1 MIRKNEEGIF
11 LEQLQILWVARSC
24 VTPQSGVKSH
34 THPYYHMIFIENG
47 ICSMIAGG
55 QRYSLEQGQCIL
67 IPPHTEHSYSNET
80 PETVDY
86 LEIKFT
92 TAKSIPLRISGSVL
106 AGSLFQQ
113 VVQEYPRLGRLAD
126 KPAAVYMSALLCA
139 ITEQDRQ
146 EEFDHFQYVDV
157 SAFGELARNVIH
169 YLESHYQQDLRLD
182 NIAAAMD
189 HNKSYLCVAFKKDT
203 GFTILDCL
211 NTIRIRRAAELIV
224 YSDHGFSQVA
234 DMCGFTS
241 VTHFNRVFL
250 KYVGITPGQCRRA
263 YPANILFGTAER
275 PATPSNRF
283 MYSVLAHKTITPK
296 MIRDLGLSESKK

>member
-1 MIRKNEEGIF
+1 MF
-11 LEQLQILWVARSC
+11 VEQLQLLWVARSC
-24 VTPQSGVKSH
+24 VTPQSGVKAH
-34 THPYYHMIFIENG
+34 THPYYHMLYIETG
-47 ICSMIAGG
+47 ICSMVAGG
-55 QRYSLEQGQCIL
+55 QCYRLEQGQCIL

-92 TAKSIPLRISGSVL
+92 AANSIPLRVSDSALV
-106 AGSLFQQ
+106 GSLFRQI
-113 VVQEYPRLGRLAD
+113 VQEYPLLGRLAD

-139 ITEQDRQ
+139 ITEQDRLQ
-146 EEFDHFQYVDV
+146 EANCFQYVDA
-157 SAFGELARNVIH
+157 SAFGELARSVIR
-169 YLESHYQQDLRLD
+169 YLEAHYQQDLRLD
-182 NIAAAMD
+182 DIAAAIG

-224 YSDHGFSQVA
+224 YSDHGFAQVA

-263 YPANILFGTAER
+263 YPANILFGTGDGSAN
-275 PATPSNRF
+275 PSNRF

-296 MIRDLGLSESKK
+296 MIRDLGTSESKK

>member
-1 MIRKNEEGIF
+1 MIYIE
-11 LEQLQILWVARSC
+11 
-24 VTPQSGVKSH
+24 SGV
-34 THPYYHMIFIENG
+34 
-47 ICSMIAGG
+47 CSMLAGG
-55 QRYSLEQGQCIL
+55 RHYSLQQGQCIL

-92 TAKSIPLRISGSVL
+92 AASSIPLRISDSAL
-106 AGSLFQQ
+106 AGSLFRQ
-113 VVQEYPRLGRLAD
+113 VVQEYPLLGRLAD

-139 ITEQDRQ
+139 ITEQDRLQ
-146 EEFDHFQYVDV
+146 EANCFQYVDA
-157 SAFGELARNVIH
+157 SAFGELARSVIR
-169 YLESHYQQDLRLD
+169 YLEAHYQQDLRLD
-182 NIAAAMD
+182 DIAAAMD

-211 NTIRIRRAAELIV
+211 NTIRVRRAAELIV
-224 YSDHGFSQVA
+224 YSDHGFPQVA

-263 YPANILFGTAER
+263 YPADILFGTGDGSA
-275 PATPSNRF
+275 AHSNRF
-283 MYSVLAHKTITPK
+283 MYSVLSHKTITPN
-296 MIRDLGLSESKK
+296 MIRELGLSESKK

>member
-1 MIRKNEEGIF
+1 MF
-11 LEQLQILWVARSC
+11 VEQLQLLWVARSC
-24 VTPQSGVKSH
+24 VTPQSGVKAH
-34 THPYYHMIFIENG
+34 THPYYHMLYIETG
-47 ICSMIAGG
+47 ICSMVAGG
-55 QRYSLEQGQCIL
+55 QCYRLEQGQCIL

-92 TAKSIPLRISGSVL
+92 AANSIPLRVSDSALV
-106 AGSLFQQ
+106 GSLFRQI
-113 VVQEYPRLGRLAD
+113 VQEYPLLGRLAD

-139 ITEQDRQ
+139 ITEQDRLQ
-146 EEFDHFQYVDV
+146 EATCFQYVDA
-157 SAFGELARNVIH
+157 SAFGELARSVIR
-169 YLESHYQQDLRLD
+169 YLEAHYQQDLRLD
-182 NIAAAMD
+182 DIAAAIG

-224 YSDHGFSQVA
+224 YSDHGFAQVA

-263 YPANILFGTAER
+263 YPANILFGTGDGSAN
-275 PATPSNRF
+275 PSNRF

-296 MIRDLGLSESKK
+296 MIRDLGTSESKK

>member
-1 MIRKNEEGIF
+1 M
-11 LEQLQILWVARSC
+11 L
-24 VTPQSGVKSH
+24 
-34 THPYYHMIFIENG
+34 
-47 ICSMIAGG
+47 AGS
-55 QRYSLEQGQCIL
+55 RHYSLQQGQCIL

-92 TAKSIPLRISGSVL
+92 AASSIPLRISDSAL
-106 AGSLFQQ
+106 AGSLFRQ
-113 VVQEYPRLGRLAD
+113 VVQEYPLLGRLAD

-139 ITEQDRQ
+139 IAEQDRLQ
-146 EEFDHFQYVDV
+146 EATCFQYVDA
-157 SAFGELARNVIH
+157 SAFGELARSVIR
-169 YLESHYQQDLRLD
+169 YLEAHYQQDLRLD
-182 NIAAAMD
+182 DIAAAIG

-224 YSDHGFSQVA
+224 YSDHGFAQVA

-263 YPANILFGTAER
+263 YPANILFGTGDGSAN
-275 PATPSNRF
+275 PSNRF

-296 MIRDLGLSESKK
+296 MIRDLGTSESKK

>member
-1 MIRKNEEGIF
+1 MF
-11 LEQLQILWVARSC
+11 VEQLQLLWVARSC
-24 VTPQSGVKSH
+24 VTPQSGVKAH
-34 THPYYHMIFIENG
+34 THPYYHMLYIETG
-47 ICSMIAGG
+47 VCSMVAGG
-55 QRYSLEQGQCIL
+55 QGYRLEQGQCIL

-92 TAKSIPLRISGSVL
+92 AANSIPLRVSDSALV
-106 AGSLFQQ
+106 GSLFRQI
-113 VVQEYPRLGRLAD
+113 VQEYPLLGRLAD

-139 ITEQDRQ
+139 ITEQDRLQ
-146 EEFDHFQYVDV
+146 EATCFQYVDA
-157 SAFGELARNVIH
+157 SAFGELARSVIR
-169 YLESHYQQDLRLD
+169 YLEAHYQQDLRLD
-182 NIAAAMD
+182 DIAAAIG

-224 YSDHGFSQVA
+224 YSDHGLPQVA

-263 YPANILFGTAER
+263 YPANILFGKGEGSAN
-275 PATPSNRF
+275 PSNRF
-283 MYSVLAHKTITPK
+283 MYSVLAHMTITPK
-296 MIRDLGLSESKK
+296 MIRDLGTSESKK

>member
-1 MIRKNEEGIF
+1 MF
-11 LEQLQILWVARSC
+11 VEQLQLLWVARSC
-24 VTPQSGVKSH
+24 VTPQSGVKAH
-34 THPYYHMIFIENG
+34 THPYYHMLYIETG
-47 ICSMIAGG
+47 ICSMVAGG
-55 QRYSLEQGQCIL
+55 QCYRLEQGQCIL

-80 PETVDY
+80 PVTVDY

-92 TAKSIPLRISGSVL
+92 AASSIPVRISDSALV
-106 AGSLFQQ
+106 GSLFRQI
-113 VVQEYPRLGRLAD
+113 VQEYPLLGRLAD

-139 ITEQDRQ
+139 ITEQDRLQ
-146 EEFDHFQYVDV
+146 EANCFQYVDA
-157 SAFGELARNVIH
+157 SAFGELARSVIR
-169 YLESHYQQDLRLD
+169 YLEAHYQQDLRLD
-182 NIAAAMD
+182 EIAAAIG

-224 YSDHGFSQVA
+224 YSDHGFAQVA

-263 YPANILFGTAER
+263 YPANILFGTGDGSAN
-275 PATPSNRF
+275 PSNRF

-296 MIRDLGLSESKK
+296 MIRDLGTSESKK

>member
-1 MIRKNEEGIF
+1 MF
-11 LEQLQILWVARSC
+11 VEQLQLLWVARSC
-24 VTPQSGVKSH
+24 VTPQSGVKPH
-34 THPYYHMIFIENG
+34 THPYYHMLYIETG
-47 ICSMIAGG
+47 ICSMVAGD
-55 QRYSLEQGQCIL
+55 QCYRLEQGQCIL

-92 TAKSIPLRISGSVL
+92 AANSIPLRVSDSALV
-106 AGSLFQQ
+106 GSLFRQI
-113 VVQEYPRLGRLAD
+113 VQEYPLLGRLAD

-139 ITEQDRQ
+139 ITEQDRLQ
-146 EEFDHFQYVDV
+146 EANCFQYVDA
-157 SAFGELARNVIH
+157 SAFGELARSVIR
-169 YLESHYQQDLRLD
+169 YLEAHYQEDLRLD
-182 NIAAAMD
+182 DIAAAIG

-224 YSDHGFSQVA
+224 YSDHGFAQVA

-263 YPANILFGTAER
+263 YPANILFGTGDGSAN
-275 PATPSNRF
+275 PSNRF

-296 MIRDLGLSESKK
+296 MIRDLGTSESKK

>member
-1 MIRKNEEGIF
+1 M
-11 LEQLQILWVARSC
+11 EQLQLLWVARSC
-24 VTPQSGVKSH
+24 VTPQSGVKAH
-34 THPYYHMIFIENG
+34 THPYYHMLYIETG
-47 ICSMIAGG
+47 VCSMLAGG
-55 QRYSLEQGQCIL
+55 RHYSLEQGQCIL

-92 TAKSIPLRISGSVL
+92 AASSIPLRVSDSAL
-106 AGSLFQQ
+106 AGSLFRQ
-113 VVQEYPRLGRLAD
+113 VVQEYPLLGRLAD

-139 ITEQDRQ
+139 IAEQDRLQ
-146 EEFDHFQYVDV
+146 EANCFQYVDA
-157 SAFGELARNVIH
+157 SAFGELARSVIR
-169 YLESHYQQDLRLD
+169 YLEAHYQQDLRLD
-182 NIAAAMD
+182 EIAAAIG

-224 YSDHGFSQVA
+224 YSDHGLPQVA

-263 YPANILFGTAER
+263 YPANILFGKGEGSAN
-275 PATPSNRF
+275 PSNRF
-283 MYSVLAHKTITPK
+283 MYSVLAHKTITPN

>member
-1 MIRKNEEGIF
+1 M
-11 LEQLQILWVARSC
+11 EQLQILWVARSC
-24 VTPQSGVKSH
+24 VTPRSGVKAH
-34 THPYYHMIFIENG
+34 THPYYHMLYIENG

-55 QRYSLEQGQCIL
+55 RRFSLEQGQCIL
-67 IPPHTEHSYSNET
+67 IPPNTEHSYSNET
-80 PETVDY
+80 ASTIDY

-92 TAKSIPLRISGSVL
+92 TGKAIPLRVSDSVL
-106 AGSLFQQ
+106 AGSLFRQ

-126 KPAAVYMSALLCA
+126 KTAAVYMSALLCA
-139 ITEQDRQ
+139 ITEQDRL
-146 EEFDHFQYVDV
+146 EEADCFQYVDA
-157 SAFGELARNVIH
+157 SAFGELARSVIR
-169 YLESHYQQDLRLD
+169 YLEAHYQQDLRLD
-182 NIAAAMD
+182 DIAAAIGL
-189 HNKSYLCVAFKKDT
+189 NKSYLCVAFKKDT

-234 DMCGFTS
+234 EMCGFTS

-263 YPANILFGTAER
+263 YPANILFGMPEA
-275 PATPSNRF
+275 PATRSSRF

-296 MIRDLGLSESKK
+296 MIRDLGPLENSEEK